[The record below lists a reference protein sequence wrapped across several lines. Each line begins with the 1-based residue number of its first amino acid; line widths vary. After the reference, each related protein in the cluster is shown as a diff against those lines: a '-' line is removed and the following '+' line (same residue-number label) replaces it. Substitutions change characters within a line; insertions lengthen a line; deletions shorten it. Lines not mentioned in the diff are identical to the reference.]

1 MALGKHLVQ
10 AKLFVYAL
18 QFLTGN
24 LNNNHQWFHLHV
36 LYMYVNYV
44 VWSTTLVAKA
54 AEMVAKASIVLSNHY
69 WCLNID
75 YWGPNNCTYY
85 TAVTAF
91 TVLSSSFKID
101 VATDYS
107 SMITN
112 QYP

>member
-75 YWGPNNCTYY
+75 YWGPNNCTYLDITILQLLHLLY
-85 TAVTAF
+85 LVP
-91 TVLSSSFKID
+91 VLKLMWQLTIQ
-101 VATDYS
+101 A
-107 SMITN
+107 
-112 QYP
+112 